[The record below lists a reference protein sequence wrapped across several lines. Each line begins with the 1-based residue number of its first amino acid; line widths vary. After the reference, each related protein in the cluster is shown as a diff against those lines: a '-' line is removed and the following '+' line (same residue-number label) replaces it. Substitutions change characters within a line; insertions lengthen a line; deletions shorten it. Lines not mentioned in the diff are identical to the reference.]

1 MGNTERKAAFTSA
14 LILLVLLPGC
24 TSNRPFPSW
33 VLGSWKT
40 EFNGFKI
47 TESWSKKDNCYIAT
61 TIWDDHGLK
70 NAEAVKLFYKGK
82 QLIYQVSINDKRTDF
97 VCDKYNDDTL
107 IFLNNANDY
116 PKRIVYTRPTGKMM
130 KVWVDNFPKDPN
142 TSYFNFE
149 KN

>member
-1 MGNTERKAAFTSA
+1 MGNTERKIAFTSA
-14 LILLVLLPGC
+14 FLILITFGCSSNHRLPH
-24 TSNRPFPSW
+24 W

-47 TESWSKKDNCYIAT
+47 TENWSKKDNIYIAT

-70 NAEAVKLFYKGK
+70 NAEAIKLFYKGE
-82 QLIYQVSINDKRTDF
+82 QLVYQVNINDKQTNF
-97 VCDKYNDDTL
+97 VCNEYKDDTL
-107 IFLNNANDY
+107 VFINNANDY
-116 PKRIVYTRPTGKMM
+116 PKRIVYTRPSGNMM